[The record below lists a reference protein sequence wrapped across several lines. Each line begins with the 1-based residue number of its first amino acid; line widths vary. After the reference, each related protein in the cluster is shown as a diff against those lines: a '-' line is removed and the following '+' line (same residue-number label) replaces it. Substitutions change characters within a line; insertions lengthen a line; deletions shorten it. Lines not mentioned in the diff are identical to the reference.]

1 MKTRVWLVAAAVLV
15 VLLGVLGYVLI
26 GYFLTSSRYGLQELS
41 QAEVRE
47 DLQGDSYA
55 LDFLSRDDVRVAG
68 IYVRV
73 NSWENISTMLVE
85 IWHEEGSEIDKIS
98 LTFDPMF
105 YDALFL
111 KAPRESWPLA
121 QFGTDG
127 TKVIYSIPDAGFL
140 GTGTM
145 LLEFCIRKDILSL
158 NPPAGQVCL
167 HVDFTMHRDDI
178 LSKTKQHGEGDI
190 FFEIP

>member
-26 GYFLTSSRYGLQELS
+26 GYVLTSSRYGLQELS

-98 LTFDPMF
+98 L
-105 YDALFL
+105 Y
-111 KAPRESWPLA
+111 R
-121 QFGTDG
+121 
-127 TKVIYSIPDAGFL
+127 
-140 GTGTM
+140 
-145 LLEFCIRKDILSL
+145 
-158 NPPAGQVCL
+158 
-167 HVDFTMHRDDI
+167 
-178 LSKTKQHGEGDI
+178 
-190 FFEIP
+190 